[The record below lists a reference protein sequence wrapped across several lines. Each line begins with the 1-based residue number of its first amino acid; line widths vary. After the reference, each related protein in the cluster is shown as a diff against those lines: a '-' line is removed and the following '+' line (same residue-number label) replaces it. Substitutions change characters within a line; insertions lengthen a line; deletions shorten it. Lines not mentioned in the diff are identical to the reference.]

1 MDHSPTP
8 APKLPQ
14 VRVTDQGQDDEDDY
28 GTSPELTQEEQAL
41 HQENM
46 ARLGR
51 IMRAYGILK
60 LGITALLIVAIIK
73 FFGR

>member
-1 MDHSPTP
+1 MDHTPKPTP
-8 APKLPQ
+8 ETSEVHQ
-14 VRVTDQGQDDEDDY
+14 TDLREDDEDDHA
-28 GTSPELTQEEQAL
+28 PRELTPEEQAL

-60 LGITALLIVAIIK
+60 IGITALLIVIIIK

>member
-1 MDHSPTP
+1 MDHTPKPTP
-8 APKLPQ
+8 KISQ
-14 VRVTDQGQDDEDDY
+14 VPPTDLREEDEDDY
-28 GTSPELTQEEQAL
+28 GTSPELTPEEQAL

-60 LGITALLIVAIIK
+60 IGVTALLIVIIIK

>member
-1 MDHSPTP
+1 MADLNGTPSENSP
-8 APKLPQ
+8 A
-14 VRVTDQGQDDEDDY
+14 RDWNDEDIDEA
-28 GTSPELTQEEQAL
+28 PRELTPEEQAL

-60 LGITALLIVAIIK
+60 IGVTALLIVVIIK

>member
-1 MDHSPTP
+1 MDHTPKSKPELSQVPPTD
-8 APKLPQ
+8 L
-14 VRVTDQGQDDEDDY
+14 REDDEDDY
-28 GTSPELTQEEQAL
+28 ETSLELTPEEQAL

-46 ARLGR
+46 AKLGR

-60 LGITALLIVAIIK
+60 IGVTALLIVVIIK

>member
-1 MDHSPTP
+1 MDHTP
-8 APKLPQ
+8 NPGAKMSAVHRADLE
-14 VRVTDQGQDDEDDY
+14 QGEEDDF
-28 GTSPELTQEEQAL
+28 GPSPELTPEEQAL

-60 LGITALLIVAIIK
+60 IGVTALLIVVIIK

>member
-1 MDHSPTP
+1 MDHIPKPTP
-8 APKLPQ
+8 ERSEVHQTDLP
-14 VRVTDQGQDDEDDY
+14 GDDEDDY
-28 GTSPELTQEEQAL
+28 GTTPALTPEEQAL

-60 LGITALLIVAIIK
+60 IGITALLIVIIIK

>member
-1 MDHSPTP
+1 MDHTPTP
-8 APKLPQ
+8 APKTAPAH
-14 VRVTDQGQDDEDDY
+14 TAEQGQDDEDDY
-28 GTSPELTQEEQAL
+28 GISPELTPEEQAL

-46 ARLGR
+46 AKLGR

-60 LGITALLIVAIIK
+60 IGVTALLIVVIIK

>member
-1 MDHSPTP
+1 MEQ
-8 APKLPQ
+8 KLQLP
-14 VRVTDQGQDDEDDY
+14 DAEN
-28 GTSPELTQEEQAL
+28 GTSPELDDKDINEAPRELTPEEQAL

-60 LGITALLIVAIIK
+60 LGLTALLIAIVIK